1 MASTSEER
9 MSIGMILVQC
19 EDTLKTH
26 IDVTKVADTMLN
38 FEKADEILGKTTRK
52 RLEKSKKKADIKFI
66 LAVLKCLELPGFAL
80 LLESLEQI
88 RDEKHRTALT
98 LIATYIPNLSLPP
111 PSPQDPLISEA
122 VEKVKRVHSVCFKR
136 TKHHDV
142 PEQVLSTMESLTIG
156 NAESPGH
163 DPGQS
168 IQTTILPSAEQ
179 TEIQSTTVST
189 QSLSQ
194 SLADDD
200 SISVLIGKDDVP
212 EQVLSIMESSTIGN
226 AESPGHDPGQSIQT
240 TILPSAEQTE
250 IQSTTVSTQSLSQ
263 SLADDDS
270 ISVLIGKDGGML
282 YSSIHGITVRVPATA
297 VPHKFELSMTA
308 SLSSTI
314 PIGPDY
320 IPCSA
325 IVSLTTNPKIEI
337 FLDNI
342 TVSVPHC
349 GVSMQDYYESY
360 CLLSH
365 SDGQPSFEE
374 DANIEVDFT
383 SEWRCISFK
392 TRHFTRFV
400 TAGKQKDPTRK
411 QPVRLAKL
419 KSKSLEHHCKTPEV
433 KAVIRGEFHRS
444 ASDPLSQ
451 STYLPDVRYC
461 LGMFTPL
468 RKESFW
474 KVVFLTCLDVHTGH
488 AVSQPATERKVS
500 KHTSI
505 IYWFRC
511 KGYSSHE

>member
-1 MASTSEER
+1 MKAPQPAFLLSISSSSTTDLESIAAGCQGESRGITPGLILTTISNIKFDQLAGSSRSKFIMASTSEER

-66 LAVLKCLELPGFAL
+66 LGVLKCLELPGFAL

-88 RDEKHRTALT
+88 GDEKHRTALT
-98 LIATYIPNLSLPP
+98 LFATYIPNLSLPP
-111 PSPQDPLISEA
+111 TSPQDPLISEA
-122 VEKVKRVHSVCFKR
+122 IEKVERVHSVYFKP

-156 NAESPGH
+156 DAESPGH

-168 IQTTILPSAEQ
+168 IQTTILPSAER
-179 TEIQSTTVST
+179 
-189 QSLSQ
+189 
-194 SLADDD
+194 
-200 SISVLIGKDDVP
+200 
-212 EQVLSIMESSTIGN
+212 
-226 AESPGHDPGQSIQT
+226 
-240 TILPSAEQTE
+240 TE

-282 YSSIHGITVRVPATA
+282 YSSIHGITVSVPATA

-325 IVSLTTNPKIEI
+325 IVSLTTNPKIEN

-511 KGYSSHE
+511 KGFSSHECTCTCVL